1 MLNKELEASLNA
13 AFARAREKRHE
24 FMTVE
29 HLLLALLENA
39 AAQEALLACR
49 ADLDKLRKELDS
61 FIEQTTPLIPADDES
76 RETQPTLS
84 FQRVL
89 QRAVFHV
96 QSSGRSEVTGANVLV
111 AIFSEQE
118 SHAAYLLKKSDIS
131 RLDVVNFISH
141 GTVKDSDNDDL
152 HGQDVGGDEPRAEHN
167 NEDKLENFATNLNQL
182 ARAGGVDPLIG
193 RDSELE
199 RTVQVLCRRRKNNP
213 LLVGE
218 AGVGKTAIAE
228 GLAWRIV
235 EGQVPDVIKDC
246 VIYSL
251 DIGSLLAGT
260 KYRGDFEKR
269 FKAILKQLEKE
280 EHAILFIDE
289 IHTIIGAGAASGGQV
304 DAANLIKPLLSNGKL
319 RCMGSTTYQE
329 YSNIFEKE
337 RALSRRFQKID
348 IVEPSLDDTTKILM
362 GLKPKYEAHHE
373 VRFTNKAIRAAVEL
387 SAKYINERHLPDKAI
402 DVIDEAGARC
412 RLAPASRRKK
422 TVNVSDI
429 EAMIAKMARIPE
441 KSVSSSDRDVLQ
453 SLDDKLKML
462 VFGQDPAI
470 DVLTEAIKLSRAGLG
485 DEHKPVGSFLFAGPT
500 GVGKTEVTVQ
510 LARTLGIELLRFD
523 MSEYMERHT
532 VSRLIGAPPGYVGYD
547 QGGLL
552 TDAVIKHPHSV
563 VLLDE
568 IEKAHPDVFN
578 LLLQVMDNG
587 TLTDNNG
594 RKADFRNVILVM
606 TTNAGVAETVRK
618 SIGLI
623 QQDHSHDAMSEIKRV
638 FTPEFRNRLDSIIWF
653 NHLEKDVISLVVDKF
668 IVELQAQLDA
678 RGVSMEVSSVARE
691 WLSNKGYDKAMGA
704 RPMARVIQDNLKKPL
719 ANELLFG
726 ALVNGGAVRVDLV
739 DDKLEFQFSSEPE
752 PAH

>member
-1 MLNKELEASLNA
+1 MLNKELEASLNG

-29 HLLLALLENA
+29 HLLLALIDNA

-49 ADLDKLRKELDS
+49 ADLDQLRKELHS
-61 FIEQTTPLIPADDES
+61 FIDQTTPLIPEDDTG

-96 QSSGRSEVTGANVLV
+96 QSSGRNEVTGANVLV

-118 SHAAYLLKKSDIS
+118 SHAAYLLKKSDIT

-141 GTVKDSDNDDL
+141 GTVKDSVNDNSPSESAN
-152 HGQDVGGDEPRAEHN
+152 QDETRIEQSS
-167 NEDKLENFATNLNQL
+167 EDKLENFATNLNNL
-182 ARAGGVDPLIG
+182 AKAGGIDPLIG
-193 RDSELE
+193 RDQELE
-199 RTVQVLCRRRKNNP
+199 RTIQVLCRRRKNNP

-269 FKAILKQLEKE
+269 FKGILKQLEKE
-280 EHAILFIDE
+280 DHAIMFIDE

-304 DAANLIKPLLSNGKL
+304 DAANLIKPLLSSGKL

-348 IVEPSLDDTTKILM
+348 VVEPSIDDTTKILM

-422 TVNVSDI
+422 TINVSDI

-453 SLDDKLKML
+453 SFDSKLKML
-462 VFGQDPAI
+462 VFGQDDAI

-485 DEHKPVGSFLFAGPT
+485 ADNKPVGSFLFAGPT

-510 LARTLGIELLRFD
+510 LARTLGIDLLRFD

-552 TDAVIKHPHSV
+552 TDAVIKNPHSV

-606 TTNAGVAETVRK
+606 TTNAGVTETTRK

-623 QQDHSHDAMSEIKRV
+623 QQDHSHDAMAEIKRV
-638 FTPEFRNRLDSIIWF
+638 FTPEFRNRLDGIIWF
-653 NHLEKDVISLVVDKF
+653 NHLEKEVISQVVDKF

-678 RGVSMEVSSVARE
+678 RGVSMEVTDRARE
-691 WLSNKGYDKAMGA
+691 WMADKGYDKAMGA
-704 RPMARVIQDNLKKPL
+704 RPMARVIQDSLKKPL

-726 ALVNGGAVRVDLV
+726 ELVNGGSVRVDLIN
-739 DDKLEFQFSSEPE
+739 DQLDFQFSSEME
-752 PAH
+752 AAH

>member
-1 MLNKELEASLNA
+1 M
-13 AFARAREKRHE
+13 
-24 FMTVE
+24 
-29 HLLLALLENA
+29 
-39 AAQEALLACR
+39 
-49 ADLDKLRKELDS
+49 
-61 FIEQTTPLIPADDES
+61 
-76 RETQPTLS
+76 
-84 FQRVL
+84 
-89 QRAVFHV
+89 
-96 QSSGRSEVTGANVLV
+96 
-111 AIFSEQE
+111 
-118 SHAAYLLKKSDIS
+118 
-131 RLDVVNFISH
+131 
-141 GTVKDSDNDDL
+141 
-152 HGQDVGGDEPRAEHN
+152 
-167 NEDKLENFATNLNQL
+167 
-182 ARAGGVDPLIG
+182 
-193 RDSELE
+193 
-199 RTVQVLCRRRKNNP
+199 LCRRRKNNP

-269 FKAILKQLEKE
+269 FKGILKQLEKE
-280 EHAILFIDE
+280 DHAIMFIDE

-304 DAANLIKPLLSNGKL
+304 DAANLIKPLLSSGKL

-348 IVEPSLDDTTKILM
+348 VVEPSIDDTTKILM

-422 TVNVSDI
+422 TINVSDI

-453 SLDDKLKML
+453 SLDSKLKML
-462 VFGQDPAI
+462 VFGQDDAI

-485 DEHKPVGSFLFAGPT
+485 ADNKPVGSFLFAGPT

-510 LARTLGIELLRFD
+510 LARTLGIDLLRFD

-552 TDAVIKHPHSV
+552 TDAVIKNPHSV

-606 TTNAGVAETVRK
+606 TTNAGVTETTRK

-623 QQDHSHDAMSEIKRV
+623 QQDHSHDAMAEIKRV
-638 FTPEFRNRLDSIIWF
+638 FTPEFRNRLDGIIWF
-653 NHLEKDVISLVVDKF
+653 NHLEKEVISQVVDKF

-678 RGVSMEVSSVARE
+678 RGVSMEVTDRARE
-691 WLSNKGYDKAMGA
+691 WMADKGYDKAMGA
-704 RPMARVIQDNLKKPL
+704 RPMARVIQDSLKKPL

-726 ALVNGGAVRVDLV
+726 ELVNGGSVRVDLIN
-739 DDKLEFQFSSEPE
+739 DQLDFQFSSEME
-752 PAH
+752 AAH